1 MLKVKPFLFILFLT
15 VFVALFT
22 TACSDTGSNSSG
34 GIYDNSTTNPGGG
47 TENPGGGDTE
57 NPGGG
62 DTENPGGGDTEN
74 PGGGEEDKPGVTAID
89 LAGDP
94 FTLLGVYDVTLYG
107 IDEEPVTTPA
117 SKSELRVGLNL
128 STAEGGI
135 EAPEVIMYLDF
146 EGKKITF
153 DKYIINLADLANYD
167 NDLNKFI
174 AATFSNLGA
183 ELIENSKYGL
193 YFTLDPAKNPHYS
206 PILDNFI
213 IQNSQY
219 LKLKLDKTKDLAQ
232 DGGLDLDE
240 ETPTDPE
247 EPEVPEEPVTVPV
260 ESVAIKGQQ
269 TVVHGGAS
277 FQLTAEVLPNDAT
290 NKAVIWESNHPDY
303 ISVDNQG
310 NVTIKGYTEET
321 ITITA
326 ISTADNTK
334 TASWQFNIKKATV
347 TDIIVK
353 PAEMTLT
360 LKNDGS
366 PVSANIVAA
375 VEPAI
380 AAEYTTVNY
389 YVTSGSNYVAV
400 DENGLV
406 MAIAEGNAV
415 VTVSVGDISKEVN
428 VTVEPAPVEEIL
440 VTDITV
446 TTDKSKVYKKYTNVT
461 IDFELTPYNT
471 TDTIVTY
478 KKLVNGEVVET
489 NTISTNNGKGSLTL
503 SNIQE
508 DVTIVFSISNS
519 NGTAEYLD
527 SYPVIVVDGVD
538 SISFE
543 NIKVTKEQ
551 NTVFTNNIVNKSSIE
566 NSIASWTYSS
576 DDESIASVDP
586 VTGQVTAKKNGVTT
600 IRVTAQPKYDA
611 EPLPAEFQIDVLGH
625 IDYSSPEAFLESSV
639 GTYEIYFFGT
649 KPGHATDGT
658 KTPDV
663 TVTNNCSIYVELYGG
678 KCEGDGGMFG
688 VANKIELGSNFAGLA
703 TITEKNGG
711 IDLITKT
718 YMTASLVKSKS
729 KNDQYQYTLYRT
741 TSYTDP
747 NNANTSV
754 KDVRGRHLTE
764 AFDFPNST
772 FKVEQYKAEQPL
784 TIKIYSQ
791 LFGKQVNVGIIGDDW
806 KTINPQTY
814 MLATKVS
821 SKPQVLDYND
831 VSQAPFNKVGGSPDK
846 PTIINTD
853 IPYY

>member
-1 MLKVKPFLFILFLT
+1 MFKVKPFLFILFLT
-15 VFVALFT
+15 AFT
-22 TACSDTGSNSSG
+22 TIFATACSDTSSSAVGG
-34 GIYDNSTTNPGGG
+34 GIYDNSTNT
-47 TENPGGGDTE
+47 GGGDTE
-57 NPGGG
+57 NP
-62 DTENPGGGDTEN
+62 DNPGDSDV
-74 PGGGEEDKPGVTAID
+74 DKPGVTAID
-89 LAGDP
+89 LTGNP

-107 IDEEPVTTPA
+107 IDGEPVTSPV

-128 STAEGGI
+128 TTAEGGVT
-135 EAPEVIMYLDF
+135 APEVLMYLDF

-232 DGGLDLDE
+232 DGGLGLDE

-247 EPEVPEEPVTVPV
+247 EPTEPEEPVTVPV

-310 NVTIKGYTEET
+310 NVTIKGWTEET

-347 TDIIVK
+347 TDIIVT

-446 TTDKSKVYKKYTNVT
+446 TTDKSKVYKKDTNVT

-489 NTISTNNGKGSLTL
+489 NTISTNNGKGSLML
-503 SNIQE
+503 SNVKE

-519 NGTAEYLD
+519 NGTATYLD

-551 NTVFTNNIVNKSSIE
+551 NTVFTNNIVDYDTLS

-625 IDYSSPEAFLESSV
+625 IDWTDENSIQ
-639 GTYEIYFFGT
+639 GTYDIVFFGT
-649 KPGHATDGT
+649 N
-658 KTPDV
+658 
-663 TVTNNCSIYVELYGG
+663 TNNS
-678 KCEGDGGMFG
+678 
-688 VANKIELGSNFAGLA
+688 GLA
-703 TITEKNGG
+703 KAVISNDCSLYNNFKWNNDFACPSGTGGYEIPDGDFVGRALVRVEKGIVTIN
-711 IDLITKT
+711 TKVGFIGNKT
-718 YMTASLVKSKS
+718 IQSMSPA
-729 KNDQYQYTLYRT
+729 DQYQYTNYPSDSLS
-741 TSYTDP
+741 SYI
-747 NNANTSV
+747 NTGNV
-754 KDVRGRHLTE
+754 GTLTGRHLTE
-764 AFDFPNST
+764 KTTSNDATYYLERDVNYTGMTKKDIVLFTKISKEVDAIFTTITVYPDTRLVLRKISSQIIPMSPNTLSESPFDVLQS
-772 FKVEQYKAEQPL
+772 KL
-784 TIKIYSQ
+784 TLESGANIDAS
-791 LFGKQVNVGIIGDDW
+791 
-806 KTINPQTY
+806 IN
-814 MLATKVS
+814 
-821 SKPQVLDYND
+821 
-831 VSQAPFNKVGGSPDK
+831 
-846 PTIINTD
+846 
-853 IPYY
+853 

>member
-1 MLKVKPFLFILFLT
+1 M
-15 VFVALFT
+15 
-22 TACSDTGSNSSG
+22 
-34 GIYDNSTTNPGGG
+34 
-47 TENPGGGDTE
+47 
-57 NPGGG
+57 
-62 DTENPGGGDTEN
+62 
-74 PGGGEEDKPGVTAID
+74 
-89 LAGDP
+89 
-94 FTLLGVYDVTLYG
+94 
-107 IDEEPVTTPA
+107 
-117 SKSELRVGLNL
+117 
-128 STAEGGI
+128 
-135 EAPEVIMYLDF
+135 
-146 EGKKITF
+146 
-153 DKYIINLADLANYD
+153 
-167 NDLNKFI
+167 
-174 AATFSNLGA
+174 
-183 ELIENSKYGL
+183 
-193 YFTLDPAKNPHYS
+193 
-206 PILDNFI
+206 
-213 IQNSQY
+213 
-219 LKLKLDKTKDLAQ
+219 
-232 DGGLDLDE
+232 
-240 ETPTDPE
+240 
-247 EPEVPEEPVTVPV
+247 PV

-310 NVTIKGYTEET
+310 NVTIKGWTEET

-347 TDIIVK
+347 TDIIVT

-446 TTDKSKVYKKYTNVT
+446 TTDKSKVYKKDTNVT

-489 NTISTNNGKGSLTL
+489 NTISTNNGKGSLML
-503 SNIQE
+503 SNVKE

-519 NGTAEYLD
+519 NGTATYLD

-551 NTVFTNNIVNKSSIE
+551 NTVFTNNIVDYDTLS

-625 IDYSSPEAFLESSV
+625 IDWTDENSIQ
-639 GTYEIYFFGT
+639 GTYDIVFFGT
-649 KPGHATDGT
+649 N
-658 KTPDV
+658 
-663 TVTNNCSIYVELYGG
+663 TNNS
-678 KCEGDGGMFG
+678 
-688 VANKIELGSNFAGLA
+688 GLA
-703 TITEKNGG
+703 KAVISNDCSLYNNFKWNNDFACPSGTGGYEIPDGDFVGRALVRVEKGIVTIN
-711 IDLITKT
+711 TKVGFIGNKT
-718 YMTASLVKSKS
+718 IQSMSPA
-729 KNDQYQYTLYRT
+729 DQYQYTNYPSDSLS
-741 TSYTDP
+741 SYI
-747 NNANTSV
+747 NTGNV
-754 KDVRGRHLTE
+754 GTLTGRHLTE
-764 AFDFPNST
+764 KTTSNDATYYLERDVNYTGMTKKDIVLFTKISKEVDAIFTTITVYPDTRLVLRKISSQIIPMSPNTLSESPFDVLQS
-772 FKVEQYKAEQPL
+772 KL
-784 TIKIYSQ
+784 TLESGANIDAS
-791 LFGKQVNVGIIGDDW
+791 
-806 KTINPQTY
+806 IN
-814 MLATKVS
+814 
-821 SKPQVLDYND
+821 
-831 VSQAPFNKVGGSPDK
+831 
-846 PTIINTD
+846 
-853 IPYY
+853 

>member
-62 DTENPGGGDTEN
+62 DTENPGGG
-74 PGGGEEDKPGVTAID
+74 EEDKPGVTAID
-89 LAGDP
+89 LAGNP

-128 STAEGGI
+128 STAAGGM

-193 YFTLDPAKNPHYS
+193 YFTLDPNKNPNYS
-206 PILDNFI
+206 PVIDNLI
-213 IQNSQY
+213 IENGQY
-219 LKLKLDKTKDLAQ
+219 LKLKLDKAKDLEM
-232 DGGLDLDE
+232 DSGLGLDE

-247 EPEVPEEPVTVPV
+247 EPENPEEPVVVPV
-260 ESVAIKGQQ
+260 DSVTIKGQPA

-290 NKAVIWESNHPDY
+290 NKIVTWSSSHPDY
-303 ISVDNQG
+303 IAVDTQG

-326 ISTADNTK
+326 TSTADKTK
-334 TASWQFNIKKATV
+334 TDSWQFNIKKATV
-347 TDIIVK
+347 TAISVT
-353 PAEMTLT
+353 PADMTLT

-366 PVSANIVAA
+366 EVSANITTAI
-375 VEPAI
+375 EPAI
-380 AAEYTTVNY
+380 ATDYTTVNY
-389 YVTSGSNYVAV
+389 AVTSGAEYIKVDANGVVTAV
-400 DENGLV
+400 
-406 MAIAEGNAV
+406 AEGEAV
-415 VTVSVGDISKEVN
+415 VTVTVGSLTKTVN
-428 VTVEPAPVEEIL
+428 VTVKPAPLEEIP
-440 VTDITV
+440 VTNITV
-446 TTDKSKVYKKYTNVT
+446 TNSADKVYKKGTNVT
-461 IDFELTPYNT
+461 INFTLTPPTT
-471 TDTIVTY
+471 TDTMVSYTTQSSSGN
-478 KKLVNGEVVET
+478 LPT
-489 NTISTNNGKGSLTL
+489 
-503 SNIQE
+503 
-508 DVTIVFSISNS
+508 S
-519 NGTAEYLD
+519 NGTGSFEFTNVQGGETVTFTTAKGQKATYTINAVEG
-527 SYPVIVVDGVD
+527 INA
-538 SISFE
+538 ISFE
-543 NIKVTKEQ
+543 NNEVTKEQ
-551 NTVFTNNIVNKSSIE
+551 NTVFTNNIVNYDAIS

-625 IDYSSPEAFLESSV
+625 IDYSSPEAFLESSI

-663 TVTNNCSIYVELYGG
+663 TVTNDCSIYVELYGG
-678 KCEGDGGMFG
+678 KCEGDGGMMG
-688 VANKIELGSNFAGLA
+688 IGNKIELGSNFAGLA

-718 YMTASLVKSKS
+718 YMTADLIKSKS
-729 KNDQYQYTLYRT
+729 SNDQYQYTLYRT

-764 AFDFPNST
+764 AFDFPDST

-791 LFGKQVNVGIIGDDW
+791 LFGKQVNVGIFSENW

>member
-193 YFTLDPAKNPHYS
+193 YFTLDPNKNPNYS
-206 PILDNFI
+206 PVIDNLI
-213 IQNSQY
+213 IKNGQY
-219 LKLKLDKTKDLAQ
+219 LKLKLDKAKDLEM
-232 DGGLDLDE
+232 DSGLGLE
-240 ETPTDPE
+240 GETPTDPE
-247 EPEVPEEPVTVPV
+247 EPEKPGTVPV
-260 ESVAIKGQQ
+260 DSVTIKGQPAN
-269 TVVHGGAS
+269 VVHGGAS
-277 FQLTAEVLPNDAT
+277 FKLTAEVLPNDAT
-290 NKAVIWESNHPDY
+290 NKIVTWSSSHPDY
-303 ISVDNQG
+303 IAVDTQG
-310 NVTIKGYTEET
+310 KVTIKGYTEET

-326 ISTADNTK
+326 TSTADKTK
-334 TASWQFNIKKATV
+334 TASWPFNIEKAAITGISV
-347 TDIIVK
+347 T
-353 PAEMTLT
+353 PADMTLT

-366 PVSANIVAA
+366 EVSANITTAI
-375 VEPAI
+375 EPAI
-380 AAEYTTVNY
+380 ATDYTTVNY
-389 YVTSGSNYVAV
+389 AVTSGQDFIKVDANGVVTAVAQG
-400 DENGLV
+400 E
-406 MAIAEGNAV
+406 AV
-415 VTVSVGDISKEVN
+415 VTVTVEGFTKTVN
-428 VTVEPAPVEEIL
+428 VTVKPAPLEEIP
-440 VTDITV
+440 VTNITV
-446 TTDKSKVYKKYTNVT
+446 TTSADKVYKKGTNVT
-461 IDFELTPYNT
+461 INFTLTPTTT
-471 TDTIVTY
+471 TDTMVKYTTQSSSGN
-478 KKLVNGEVVET
+478 LPT
-489 NTISTNNGKGSLTL
+489 
-503 SNIQE
+503 
-508 DVTIVFSISNS
+508 S
-519 NGTAEYLD
+519 NGTGSFEFTNVQGGETVTFTTAKGQQATYTINAVEG
-527 SYPVIVVDGVD
+527 INA
-538 SISFE
+538 ISFE
-543 NIKVTKEQ
+543 NNEVTKEQ

>member
-1 MLKVKPFLFILFLT
+1 MLKVNRFYLFFFLT

-22 TACSDTGSNSSG
+22 TACSDTGSSSSG

-89 LAGDP
+89 LAGNP
-94 FTLLGVYDVTLYG
+94 FSLLGVYDVTLYG
-107 IDEEPVTTPA
+107 IDGEPVTTPA

-128 STAEGGI
+128 MTAAGGM

-153 DKYIINLADLANYD
+153 DEYIIDLSGLESAGG
-167 NDLNKFI
+167 DLNKFI
-174 AATFSNLGA
+174 ADTFANLGA

-193 YFTLDPAKNPHYS
+193 YFTLDPNKNPNYS
-206 PILDNFI
+206 PVIDNLI
-213 IQNSQY
+213 INNGQY
-219 LKLKLDKTKDLAQ
+219 LKLKLDKAKDLEV
-232 DGGLDLDE
+232 DSGLGLE
-240 ETPTDPE
+240 GETPTDPE
-247 EPEVPEEPVTVPV
+247 EPENPEEPVVVPV
-260 ESVAIKGQQ
+260 DSVTIKGQPA

-290 NKAVIWESNHPDY
+290 NKIVTWSSSHPDY
-303 ISVDNQG
+303 ISVDTQG

-326 ISTADNTK
+326 TSTADKTK
-334 TASWQFNIKKATV
+334 TDSWKFNIEKATV
-347 TDIIVK
+347 TNIIVN
-353 PAEMTLT
+353 PDTLEMQLR
-360 LKNDGS
+360 NDDIVVETNITTAIEPS
-366 PVSANIVAA
+366 IATDYTPVTYEADDSGVISVDNTGKVIALQEGKA
-375 VEPAI
+375 VI
-380 AAEYTTVNY
+380 TV
-389 YVTSGSNYVAV
+389 TAG
-400 DENGLV
+400 GL
-406 MAIAEGNAV
+406 I
-415 VTVSVGDISKEVN
+415 KQVN
-428 VTVEPAPVEEIL
+428 VTVLAAPVLDIP
-440 VTDITV
+440 VTGINV
-446 TTDKSKVYKKYTNVT
+446 TSQAKVYKTNSNITIEFEITPADTTDQIVSYTVSNGLPGGNVT
-461 IDFELTPYNT
+461 T
-471 TDTIVTY
+471 T
-478 KKLVNGEVVET
+478 
-489 NTISTNNGKGSLTL
+489 NGKGTLTL
-503 SNIQE
+503 SK
-508 DVTIVFSISNS
+508 VTSSGTVTFTTLKNHTAKYELQIVDEV
-519 NGTAEYLD
+519 A
-527 SYPVIVVDGVD
+527 

-543 NIKVTKEQ
+543 NENLTKEQ
-551 NTVFTNNIVNKSSIE
+551 DTIFTNNIVNKSSIE

-586 VTGQVTAKKNGVTT
+586 VTGQVTANKNGVTT

-611 EPLPAEFQIDVLGH
+611 ELLQAEFKIDVLGH
-625 IDYSSPEAFLESSV
+625 IDYSSPEAFLESSI

-663 TVTNNCSIYVELYGG
+663 TVTNDCSIYVELYGG
-678 KCEGDGGMFG
+678 KCEGDGGMMG
-688 VANKIELGSNFAGLA
+688 IGNKIELGSNFAGLA

-718 YMTASLVKSKS
+718 YMTADLIKSKS
-729 KNDQYQYTLYRT
+729 SNDQYQYTLYRT

-764 AFDFPNST
+764 AFDFPDST

-791 LFGKQVNVGIIGDDW
+791 LFGKQVNVGIISANW

-821 SKPQVLDYND
+821 SQPQVLDYND

>member
-107 IDEEPVTTPA
+107 IDGEPVTTPA

-128 STAEGGI
+128 STAAGGMA
-135 EAPEVIMYLDF
+135 APEVIMYLDF

-153 DKYIINLADLANYD
+153 DKYIIDLADLANYD

-193 YFTLDPAKNPHYS
+193 YFTLDPNKNPNYS
-206 PILDNFI
+206 PVIDNLI
-213 IQNSQY
+213 IKNGQY
-219 LKLKLDKTKDLAQ
+219 LKLKLDKAKDLEV
-232 DGGLDLDE
+232 DSGLGLE
-240 ETPTDPE
+240 GETPTDPE
-247 EPEVPEEPVTVPV
+247 EPENPEEPVVVPV
-260 ESVAIKGQQ
+260 ESVTIKGQQ
-269 TVVHGGAS
+269 PVVHGGAS
-277 FQLTAEVLPNDAT
+277 FQLTAEVLPNNAT
-290 NKAVIWESNHPDY
+290 NKIVTWSSSHPDY
-303 ISVDNQG
+303 ISVDTQG
-310 NVTIKGYTEET
+310 NVTIKGYTAET

-326 ISTADNTK
+326 TSTADKTK
-334 TASWQFNIKKATV
+334 TASWKFNIEKATV
-347 TDIIVK
+347 TAISVT
-353 PAEMTLT
+353 PADMTLT
-360 LKNDGS
+360 LNDGS
-366 PVSANIVAA
+366 EVSANITTAI
-375 VEPAI
+375 EPAI
-380 AAEYTTVNY
+380 ATDYTTVNY
-389 YVTSGSNYVAV
+389 AVTSGAEYIKVDANGVVTAV
-400 DENGLV
+400 
-406 MAIAEGNAV
+406 AEGEAV
-415 VTVSVGDISKEVN
+415 VTVTVGSLTKTVN
-428 VTVEPAPVEEIL
+428 VTVNPVPDVEIP
-440 VTDITV
+440 VTNITV
-446 TTDKSKVYKKYTNVT
+446 TNSADKVYKKRTNVT
-461 IDFELTPYNT
+461 INFTLTPTTT
-471 TDTIVTY
+471 TDTMVSYT
-478 KKLVNGEVVET
+478 T
-489 NTISTNNGKGSLTL
+489 QSGSGNLPTA
-503 SNIQE
+503 
-508 DVTIVFSISNS
+508 
-519 NGTAEYLD
+519 NGTGSFEFTNVQGGETVTFTTAKGQQATYT
-527 SYPVIVVDGVD
+527 INAVDGINA
-538 SISFE
+538 ISFE
-543 NIKVTKEQ
+543 NNEVTKEQ
-551 NTVFTNNIVNKSSIE
+551 DTIFTNNIVNKSSIE

-586 VTGQVTAKKNGVTT
+586 MTGQVTANKNGVTM

-611 EPLPAEFQIDVLGH
+611 EPLQAEFKIDVLGH
-625 IDYSSPEAFLESSV
+625 IDYSSPEAFLESSI

-649 KPGHATDGT
+649 KPGHATDGDSM
-658 KTPDV
+658 PDV
-663 TVTNNCSIYVELYGG
+663 TVTNNCDTYVELFGG
-678 KCEGDGGMFG
+678 KCEGSGGAG
-688 VANKIELGSNFAGLA
+688 IANLIELGNNFAGLA

-718 YMTASLVKSKS
+718 YMTANLVKSKS

-747 NNANTSV
+747 NNAKTSV

-764 AFDFPNST
+764 SFDFPNST

-791 LFGKQVNVGIIGDDW
+791 LFGKQVNVGIIWDDW

-821 SKPQVLDYND
+821 SQPQVLDYND